1 MRFLRVLIGAVLL
14 ILLIV
19 FAVANRQTVA
29 VSLEP
34 LPFLIDLPLY
44 LLVFLVFFSGLLLG
58 ALADRLNAWGSARRR
73 RAAEAA
79 KAKQRAAATQTL
91 PSTVTT
97 AAGDQ
102 PPPAPPL

>member
-1 MRFLRVLIGAVLL
+1 MRFLRVLAGAILL

-44 LLVFLVFFSGLLLG
+44 LLVFLVFFTGLLLG

-79 KAKQRAAATQTL
+79 KAKERAAATQTL
-91 PSTVTT
+91 PATTTTT
-97 AAGDQ
+97 AGEL
-102 PPPAPPL
+102 PPAPPL